1 MSSSNAVGLGLA
13 VRPLHIALFCGVM
26 LLWGLNFAV
35 VKTALLQVPP
45 LLLVALRFAVVAL
58 LLLPFVPLPHGRWR
72 EVLLISFTL
81 GFLHFALMFT
91 GLAGIDAATAAIAI
105 QLQVPFAALLA
116 AFVFGDRPGWRRLLG
131 MAIAF
136 GGVGLIAGE
145 PRLGGQYGAL
155 ALVLA
160 AAMCWSVANI
170 QIKRLEGVSGMTL
183 NAWMAVFATPQLLL
197 GSWLLEDGQWA
208 ALTAADWRIAAAVF
222 YQSVAVV
229 VIGYGTWAWLLR
241 QYDINQAMPFTL
253 LVPPIGVFTGVFFL
267 GEAFTWPLALGGLLT
282 IAGVAIIL
290 IRRPR
295 TTAPEAERI

>member
-1 MSSSNAVGLGLA
+1 MSATRTLGLGLA
-13 VRPLHIALFCGVM
+13 VRPLHIAIFVGVM

-35 VKTALLQVPP
+35 VKIGLEQLPP
-45 LLLVALRFAVVAL
+45 LLLVALRFALVAVL
-58 LLLPFVPLPHGRWR
+58 LVPFVPRPTGRWL
-72 EVLLISFTL
+72 EVFLISFTL
-81 GFLHFALMFT
+81 GFVHFALMFT
-91 GLAGIDAATAAIAI
+91 GLITIDAATAAIAI
-105 QLQVPFAALLA
+105 QLQVPFSAILA

-136 GGVGLIAGE
+136 GGVALIAGE

-155 ALVLA
+155 ALVLG

-197 GSWLLEDGQWA
+197 GSLFLEDGQWA
-208 ALTAADWRIAAAVF
+208 ALTAADWRILLAII
-222 YQSVAVV
+222 YQAVAVV
-229 VIGYGTWAWLLR
+229 VIGYGTWAWLLK
-241 QYDINQAMPFTL
+241 QYEINQAMPFTL
-253 LVPPIGVFTGVFFL
+253 LVPPIGVFAGVVFL
-267 GEAFTWPLALGGLLT
+267 GESLTWPLVFGGLLT
-282 IAGVAIIL
+282 VAGVAIIL

>member
-1 MSSSNAVGLGLA
+1 MLGLGLA
-13 VRPLHIALFCGVM
+13 VRPFHIVLFVGVM
-26 LLWGLNFAV
+26 LIWGLNFAV
-35 VKTALLQVPP
+35 VKIALLQLPP
-45 LLLVALRFAVVAL
+45 LLLVALRFALVAL
-58 LLLPFVPLPHGRWR
+58 LLLPFVPRPHGRWR
-72 EVLLISFTL
+72 EVMLISFTL

-91 GLAGIDAATAAIAI
+91 GLAGIDASTAAIAI
-105 QLQVPFAALLA
+105 QLQVPFSAILA
-116 AFVFGDRPGWRRLLG
+116 AFVFGDKPGWRRLLG

-136 GGVGLIAGE
+136 GGVALIAGE

-155 ALVLA
+155 ALVLS

-183 NAWMAVFATPQLLL
+183 NAWMAIFATPQLLL
-197 GSWLLEDGQWA
+197 GSLILEEGQWA
-208 ALTAADWRIAAAVF
+208 ALTTADWSIALAIL

-229 VIGYGTWAWLLR
+229 VIGYSTWTWLLR

-253 LVPPIGVFTGVFFL
+253 LVPPIGVLAGIVFL
-267 GEAFTWPLALGGLLT
+267 GESLTWALVVGGLLT